1 MSITRMVSDIAINCE
16 FAIDK
21 HNFYPDCT
29 LFLIPEGSSEL
40 TGFLNSSVSQFFIRQ
55 ICPTIRGAYRR
66 FKALYVS
73 QIPIPTAS
81 NTAAITQ
88 LVEQILVMK
97 AVNPGAPVREL
108 EREINERVY
117 ALYGLRLDEIRMIE
131 ELTHEERVGGV
142 T

>member
-1 MSITRMVSDIAINCE
+1 
-16 FAIDK
+16 
-21 HNFYPDCT
+21 
-29 LFLIPEGSSEL
+29 
-40 TGFLNSSVSQFFIRQ
+40 
-55 ICPTIRGAYRR
+55 
-66 FKALYVS
+66 LYVS